1 MSRRDRDAA
10 DFSKFTVED
19 TEKWRKAVQAPDIK
33 VGRILHSTTPPP
45 AYGNL
50 EPWISACV
58 KWVYSLNPRL
68 VRFALECWHADG

>member
-45 AYGNL
+45 GDL
-50 EPWISACV
+50 EQWISACV
-58 KWVYSLNPRL
+58 KWAYSLNPRI
-68 VRFALECWHADG
+68 VRFALECRHADG